1 MNYRLCLSLS
11 FVHLCMNC
19 LFFTFNVQ
27 DPYKNFGLPSVG
39 RLSKYVEPLHI
50 SNVSTLVIFPI
61 NYLVQKG
68 ILN

>member
-1 MNYRLCLSLS
+1 MFTRIYS
-11 FVHLCMNC
+11 

-50 SNVSTLVIFPI
+50 SNVSAYVIFPQM
-61 NYLVQKG
+61 LLRVKKR
-68 ILN
+68 ILK